1 MSEVKDRYKIITM
14 RISKMLFESPARIS
28 IIGFA
33 VLISIGTVLLM
44 LPSATNMS
52 GLGFIDAVFTST
64 SATCVTGLTV
74 VNTGNAFSPFGQLV
88 ILLLIQVG
96 GLRKETEAS
105 PPFCGTFSCL
115 LLLSRA

>member
-1 MSEVKDRYKIITM
+1 MSAVIDQYKIFIM
-14 RISKMLFESPARIS
+14 RISRALFESPARIS

-33 VLISIGTVLLM
+33 VIISTGTLLLM
-44 LPSATNMS
+44 FPSATNMS
-52 GLGFIDAVFTST
+52 GLGFVDALFTST
-64 SATCVTGLTV
+64 SATCVTGLV
-74 VNTGNAFSPFGQLV
+74 VVDTGNAFSPFGQLV

-115 LLLSRA
+115 LLLSRV